1 MYALILAG
9 GVGTRLWPRSRS
21 DVPKQLLPLMGDRT
35 MVQATVERILP
46 VIPIQHIFFATNE
59 GYGSLIA
66 QQIPNLPRPN
76 IVREP
81 SAKHTAACIGLGAL
95 HIQQLDPEAVMASL
109 HSDHFIADEEGFRQA
124 LLAAEEL
131 AREGFLV
138 TLGVTPNK
146 PETGYGYI
154 KRGSVLGRYKRYPA
168 YRVSEF
174 LEKPDLAT
182 AEEFLASGRYYWNSG
197 IFIWQIS
204 TLMESFGEHMPGL
217 YGQLEQME
225 QALKFGEPID
235 EIWQTIRP
243 ESIDVG
249 IMERAEKV
257 AMIPIDV
264 GWNDVG
270 SWDAIHEI
278 GQPDQDGN
286 VVIGVDCYMLDT
298 RDSLIHGRDRLI
310 ATIGLENV
318 VIIDSGDVILV
329 CARDKSQDVKNVVSW
344 LEKNGRFD
352 LL

>member
-1 MYALILAG
+1 
-9 GVGTRLWPRSRS
+9 
-21 DVPKQLLPLMGDRT
+21 

-46 VIPIQHIFFATNE
+46 IIPIQHIFFATNQ

-66 QQIPNLPRPN
+66 EQIPDLPWPN

-81 SAKHTAACIGLGAL
+81 SAKQTAPCIGLGAI
-95 HIQQLDPEAVMASL
+95 HIQRLDPEAVMASL

-131 AREGFLV
+131 AREGYLV

-154 KRGSVLGRYKRYPA
+154 ERGSDLGQYNGYSA
-168 YRVSEF
+168 YRVSRF
-174 LEKPDLAT
+174 LEKPDLAA

-197 IFIWQIS
+197 IFVWQIS
-204 TLMESFGEHMPGL
+204 TLMQSFSEYMPGL
-217 YGQLEQME
+217 FGQLEHIGR
-225 QALKFGEPID
+225 ALKFGEPVD
-235 EIWQTIRP
+235 EIWQTIRS

-264 GWNDVG
+264 GWNDIG
-270 SWDAIHEI
+270 SWAAIHEA
-278 GQPDQDGN
+278 GQADKNGN
-286 VVIGVDCYMLDT
+286 VVIGADCYMLDT
-298 RDSLIHGRDRLI
+298 KDSLIYGSDRLI

-318 VIIDSGDVILV
+318 VIVDTGDAIVV
-329 CARDKSQDVKNVVSW
+329 CAKDKAQDVKNVVSW
-344 LEKNGRFD
+344 LEENGRSD